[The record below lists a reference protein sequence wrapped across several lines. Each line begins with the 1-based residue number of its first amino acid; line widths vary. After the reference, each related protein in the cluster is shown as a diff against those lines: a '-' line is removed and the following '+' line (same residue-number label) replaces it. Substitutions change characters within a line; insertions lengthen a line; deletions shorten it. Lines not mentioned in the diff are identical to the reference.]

1 MNFKIS
7 KNFVETFLFIL
18 TNPSVSICLPD
29 NQAQKRRL
37 SITDLIIT
45 FSPTLWAYT
54 PDLGP
59 RNFKILLENLLAAI
73 MYSSP
78 TFNILALPLTSL
90 AIYSEVLGMN
100 KFGLL

>member
-59 RNFKILLENLLAAI
+59 RKFQNTARESPSCNNVFLPNF
-73 MYSSP
+73 
-78 TFNILALPLTSL
+78 
-90 AIYSEVLGMN
+90 
-100 KFGLL
+100 